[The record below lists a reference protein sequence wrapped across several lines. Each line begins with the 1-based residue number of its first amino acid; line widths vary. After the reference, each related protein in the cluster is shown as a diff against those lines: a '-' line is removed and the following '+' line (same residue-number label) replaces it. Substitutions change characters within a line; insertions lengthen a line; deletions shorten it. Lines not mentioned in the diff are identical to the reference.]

1 MRIAGWMLLLLSAT
15 RAAAAEPSH
24 PLADAIAT
32 AQPRCVKLLG
42 AGIGVEHG
50 YAVGM
55 LVSSNGLILC
65 AQGIHLATP
74 PVQVVLP
81 DGRILPAEVVAR
93 SEPLQAAL
101 LRVEAAT
108 PEYFELPA
116 TFDARPGDW
125 VLAIHNAFKVA
136 DKTEP
141 LSANL
146 GVIGARMPVD
156 AKRKTQDVPYDG
168 DALLL
173 DAITSNPGAAGG
185 PVLTPD
191 GRLVGMIGRVLESK
205 STNTR
210 LNYAVP
216 IDRLRPFVQ
225 RETAATNAAPPVAT
239 PARRPFLGFRLLLIS
254 GKDAPAYVDKVAPG
268 SPAAKAGLQS
278 DDLILTVNGEVVRSC
293 GEYLAAEKK
302 LVPGHAVQFAIKRQK
317 AVLQMTIAVAEEP
330 AHD

>member
-1 MRIAGWMLLLLSAT
+1 MRIAGWMLLLLTAT
-15 RAAAAEPSH
+15 RAAAVEPSN
-24 PLADAIAT
+24 PLANAIAT

-65 AQGIHLATP
+65 AQGIYLAAL
-74 PVQVVLP
+74 PVRVVLP

-93 SEPLQAAL
+93 NEPLQAAL
-101 LRVEAAT
+101 LRVDAAT

-116 TFDARPGDW
+116 TSDARPGDW
-125 VLAIHNAFKVA
+125 VLAINNAFKVA

-146 GVIGARMPVD
+146 GVISARMPVD

-168 DALLL
+168 DLLLL

-225 RETAATNAAPPVAT
+225 GEPAPTNAAPAVA
-239 PARRPFLGFRLLLIS
+239 ASAGRPFLGFRLFLIS
-254 GKDAPAYVDKVAPG
+254 GKDAPAYVDQVTPG

-278 DDLILTVNGEVVRSC
+278 DDLILAVNGEVVRSC

-302 LVPGHAVQFAIKRQK
+302 LAPGRAAQFSIKRQK
-317 AVLQMTIAVAEEP
+317 AVLQVTIAVAEEP